1 VLNSVKVYK
10 ARYTVLKEGM
20 SPVSIPAKPE
30 RYHVEC
36 FRDKKMVAFLTR
48 KTVSEANYDAKVFCE
63 E

>member
-1 VLNSVKVYK
+1 
-10 ARYTVLKEGM
+10 M